1 MAFEEVSAIRCEHSC
16 ADTRGR
22 ATTRPPIFKSEQS
35 LPARFAPS
43 DEWQP
48 PVSQLPAGQSVTKG
62 MLFDFL
68 GNLGVWAREGFPIF
82 QLGGASGYVWGAH
95 FDDEICLWPWVAEKD
110 RSRNTNIFCGRQIYR

>member
-22 ATTRPPIFKSEQS
+22 ATTRPPILIAEQS

-48 PVSQLPAGQSVTKG
+48 PWSNGATTGRFSQPPAGQSVTKG
-62 MLFDFL
+62 MLFRIRL
-68 GNLGVWAREGFPIF
+68 
-82 QLGGASGYVWGAH
+82 
-95 FDDEICLWPWVAEKD
+95 
-110 RSRNTNIFCGRQIYR
+110 

>member
-22 ATTRPPIFKSEQS
+22 ATMRPPIFKAEQS

-48 PVSQLPAGQSVTKG
+48 PWSNGEPAGLSQPPAGQSVTKG

-68 GNLGVWAREGFPIF
+68 GNFGV
-82 QLGGASGYVWGAH
+82 
-95 FDDEICLWPWVAEKD
+95 
-110 RSRNTNIFCGRQIYR
+110 